1 MREYYVDDGFGPQGS
16 LYDYATP
23 LSTSAAA
30 DFGAQMSCG
39 CPSCLRTAFYRDA
52 SGEPLGQAPAK
63 PSLAALTA
71 ANLVTDEVGG
81 DSATAGALTV
91 NGAHVISTINAPGD
105 FDFFKV
111 TLKAGQTYD
120 FSVLAKTLG
129 PSGVPLA
136 DAFVEL
142 YDSTGKLVGLSDGG
156 ANTTLNQ
163 LNSGFDAVL
172 TYTATADGTYYVN
185 ARAFDQDATNGTG
198 GDFVGDYEV
207 FVTQADPRTAYKPL
221 YTLDSPLH
229 SIDWGTQVDRTSRN
243 PDGENG
249 PRDNGSTFTGVL
261 SNPTYGV
268 EGKNVITY
276 YFARQGDLFVDSNPL
291 TAGSTDTMLQVK
303 DMADWEK
310 AAFRAAFAEY
320 EKVADVVY
328 IEVQNRAEA
337 DFKLITYQGTPGVG
351 ASLLGR
357 MSPPNEENEGQAEFN
372 AGDVRWTQEGL
383 QQGGFYFPTLLHE
396 FGHGHGLSHPHDT
409 GGRSSVMRG
418 SDDGSVIGGGTAEFG
433 LSQQVFTIMS
443 YNDGWTLSPYGQPK
457 SGGVTGTDVEHF
469 GWMGTLAPL
478 DIAVLQDKYGVN
490 EEYATGNDAYILKDV
505 NGPGTFYSAIWD
517 AGGVDSITYAGA
529 RDARIDLRAATLQ
542 YEEGGGG
549 RVSYAH
555 GIHGGFVIAN
565 GVTIENA
572 TSGDGNDTLN
582 GNAATN
588 VLNAGGGADMLAGF
602 GGDDLITGGSGDDTL
617 TGGAGVDQF
626 WFDHLSGDDMVMDFE
641 QGVDRL
647 GLGGNAPDSF
657 AALTIT
663 AEARAGADGAL
674 VTWGDGS
681 QSIWLKGVGA
691 TSLTSGDF
699 LFA

>member
-1 MREYYVDDGFGPQGS
+1 MREYYVDDGFGPEGS
-16 LYDYATP
+16 PYAYATP
-23 LSTSAAA
+23 LTASGAAA
-30 DFGAQMSCG
+30 FGAQLNCG

-52 SGEPLGQAPAK
+52 SGEPLGDAPPK
-63 PSLAALTA
+63 PSFAALTA
-71 ANLVTDEVGG
+71 ANLVTDEIGG

-91 NGAHVISTINAPGD
+91 NGPHVISTINAPGD

-111 TLKAGQTYD
+111 TLKAGETYD

-142 YDSTGKLVGLSDGG
+142 YDSAGKLVGLSDGG

-185 ARAFDQDATNGTG
+185 ARSFDQDATNGTG

-372 AGDVRWTQEGL
+372 AGDARWTQAGL

-490 EEYATGNDAYILKDV
+490 EEYATGNDSYVLKDV

-517 AGGVDSITYAGA
+517 AGGVDSITYAGV

-549 RVSYAH
+549 QVSYAH

-572 TSGDGNDTLN
+572 TSGDGADTLN

-588 VLNAGGGADMLAGF
+588 VLNAGGGADMLSGF
-602 GGDDLITGGSGDDTL
+602 GGDDLMTGGAGDDTL
-617 TGGAGVDQF
+617 TGGTGADQF
-626 WFDHLSGDDMVMDFE
+626 WFDHLSGRDVVLDFE

-657 AALTIT
+657 ADLTIT
-663 AEARAGADGAL
+663 AEARDGADGAL

-681 QSIWLKGVGA
+681 QSVWLKGVGA
-691 TSLTSGDF
+691 TSLTGSDF

>member
-1 MREYYVDDGFGPQGS
+1 MREYYLDDGFGPQGS
-16 LYDYATP
+16 LYDFSTP
-23 LSTSAAA
+23 LTASAAA
-30 DFGAQMSCG
+30 DFGAQTNCG

-63 PSLAALTA
+63 PSFAALTA

-81 DSATAGALTV
+81 DRATAGSLTV
-91 NGAHVISTINAPGD
+91 NGPHVISTINAPGD

-111 TLKAGQTYD
+111 SLKAGQTYD
-120 FSVLAKTLG
+120 FSVIAKTLG

-156 ANTTLNQ
+156 ASTTLNQ

-172 TYTATADGTYYVN
+172 TFTATADGTYYVN

-207 FVTQADPRTAYKPL
+207 FVAQADPRTAYKPL

-229 SIDWGTQVDRTSRN
+229 SIDWGSQVDRTSRN
-243 PDGENG
+243 PDGDNG

-291 TAGSTDTMLQVK
+291 TPGSTDTMLQVK

-372 AGDVRWTQEGL
+372 AGDARWTQAGL

-418 SDDGSVIGGGTAEFG
+418 SDDGSVIGGGTAAFG

-490 EEYATGNDAYILKDV
+490 EEYATGADAYVLKDV

-549 RVSYAH
+549 HVSYAH

-588 VLNAGGGADMLAGF
+588 VLNAGGGADMLSGF
-602 GGDDLITGGSGDDTL
+602 GGDDLITGGAGDDTL

-641 QGVDRL
+641 QGVDRV

-663 AEARAGADGAL
+663 AEARGGADGAL

-691 TSLTSGDF
+691 TSLSSSDF

>member
-1 MREYYVDDGFGPQGS
+1 MREFYVDDGFGPEGS
-16 LYDYATP
+16 TYGYATP
-23 LSTSAAA
+23 FTTSAAA
-30 DFGAQMSCG
+30 DFGAQLTCG

-71 ANLVTDEVGG
+71 ANLVTDEFGG
-81 DSATAGALTV
+81 DAATAGALTV
-91 NGAHVISTINAPGD
+91 NGPHVISTINAPGD

-111 TLKAGQTYD
+111 TLKAGETYD
-120 FSVLAKTLG
+120 FSVLAKTAG

-136 DAFVEL
+136 DAYVEL

-185 ARAFDQDATNGTG
+185 ARAFDQDAANGTG

-221 YTLDSPLH
+221 YTLESPLH
-229 SIDWGTQVDRTSRN
+229 AIDWGSQVDRTSRN
-243 PDGENG
+243 PDGDNG
-249 PRDNGSTFTGVL
+249 PRDNGSTFTGML

-291 TAGSTDTMLQVK
+291 TPGSTDTMLQVK
-303 DMADWEK
+303 NMADWEK

-372 AGDVRWTQEGL
+372 AGDARWTEAGL

-457 SGGVTGTDVEHF
+457 SGGITGTDVEHF

-490 EEYATGNDAYILKDV
+490 EDHATGNDAYVLKDV

-517 AGGVDSITYAGA
+517 AGGIDSITYAGD
-529 RDARIDLRAATLQ
+529 RDARIDLRAATLK

-549 RVSYAH
+549 HVSYAH

-572 TSGDGNDTLN
+572 ASGGGNDTLN

-588 VLNAGGGADMLAGF
+588 VLNAGAGDDLLAGF
-602 GGDDLITGGSGDDTL
+602 GGDDLLTGGSGDDTL
-617 TGGAGVDQF
+617 SGGSGADQF
-626 WFDHLSGDDMVMDFE
+626 WFDHLSGRDVVLDFE
-641 QGVDRL
+641 PGLDRL
-647 GLGGNAPDSF
+647 GLGGDAPDSF
-657 AALTIT
+657 AELSIT
-663 AEARAGADGAL
+663 AEARDGVDGAL

-681 QSIWLKGVGA
+681 QSIWLKAVSA
-691 TSLTSGDF
+691 TSLTGSDF